1 LPKQAHFLWRYV
13 ILVFTLFLFSGTAIG
28 QTFPSP
34 DTKCVSEDMEVVSA
48 TLGQSCVPCTPGTNL
63 LENLVL
69 QVKNKTK
76 STRRA
81 FAYWATVEIT
91 SPTGAISTM
100 DISGCQAGP
109 WAGGE
114 TRKVPGQQIPF
125 VCGST
130 IRLTNVFLAWT
141 DASDQ
146 NRNTCS
152 DILANPNS
160 ISPKCDRPTEI
171 RVSTPPSAPVLTVVQ
186 PTCTVA
192 KGSITITNTTGLVFS
207 LNNDDFAAYP
217 SGGYTNL
224 SPGVYSIRSRNA
236 DGCIS
241 PPSTATINPQPATP
255 AAPTLTAVQPTC
267 AVATGSIMVTAPVG
281 EELQYSINGGAYQ
294 SGTTFN
300 NLAAGTYNVTV
311 RNSAGCISPATQKII
326 NAQPVTPPKPV
337 VTPMHPT
344 CTVATGSITVTAPTG
359 AGIQYSINGG
369 TTWQTATLFSGLA
382 PGTYNVI
389 ARNADGCV
397 SYACT
402 VIINP
407 RPVTPPKPVVTPM
420 HPTCTVAT
428 GSITVTAP
436 TGAGI
441 QYSIN
446 GGTTWQTATLFSG
459 LAPGTYNVI
468 ARNADG
474 CVSYACTVIINPRP
488 ATPAKPTVTV
498 VQPTCTVATGSI
510 TITSATTGLTFSLDG
525 GAYAAYP
532 AGGYT
537 GLAAGLH
544 TITAKA
550 GNCISGQASITLNA
564 ATNCVAFEGCTLGYW
579 KNHTDRWCKPTYT
592 PNTLYGNVFKSSY
605 VPIQFKTMTLLQVL
619 NLGGGGIYNLARQ
632 SVAALLNICH
642 SEVDYNS
649 AYPTTTDLIKA
660 VNAAYKTGGN
670 APGTLAT
677 KLDGFNNAGCPL
689 GGSSAT
695 TKAYSKAPDASDL
708 QVAGSE
714 DDLSVTPNPFQDQ
727 ATITF
732 SLKEAGDY
740 TLELHDVNGRV
751 VKHISKGKAEANK
764 VYSFEIGSGSM
775 SNGIYMIRLS
785 AGKSSKAIR
794 VSLNR

>member
-1 LPKQAHFLWRYV
+1 MPKQAHFLWRYV

-186 PTCTVA
+186 PTCIVA

-267 AVATGSIMVTAPVG
+267 AVATGSITVTAPVG

-326 NAQPVTPPKPV
+326 NAQ
-337 VTPMHPT
+337 
-344 CTVATGSITVTAPTG
+344 
-359 AGIQYSINGG
+359 
-369 TTWQTATLFSGLA
+369 
-382 PGTYNVI
+382 
-389 ARNADGCV
+389 
-397 SYACT
+397 
-402 VIINP
+402 
-407 RPVTPPKPVVTPM
+407 PVTPPKPVVTPM